1 MLLKE
6 VADIIFSF
14 PQKDDSFAV
23 KPCLWLSSGCLL
35 ADNKILEFKE
45 EASFVPYD
53 NLKILKN
60 DIIIRRVQPQFVN
73 FISEDNNYM
82 LGQNLAI
89 IRAKEGVN
97 GKYLAFILECNLDK
111 LYKDMSGA
119 VLPAVKRKN
128 FEELDIG
135 DLPENNKQLAIG
147 EVWWLMK
154 EKRKLTQNLL
164 EQEKI
169 LLEARLRSIQNLEV
183 KKK

>member
-14 PQKDDSFAV
+14 PQKDDCATA
-23 KPCLWLSSGCLL
+23 KPGLWLSSGCLL
-35 ADNKILEFKE
+35 PDNKILNPKE
-45 EASFVPYD
+45 ETTFIPDD
-53 NLKILKN
+53 NLRILKG

-73 FISEDNNYM
+73 YISEDAEYL

-89 IRAKEGVN
+89 IRAQDGTDS
-97 GKYLAFILECNLDK
+97 KYLAFVLECNLDK
-111 LYKDMSGA
+111 LYKDMTGA

-135 DLPENNKQLAIG
+135 DLPERKKQLATG

-154 EKRKLTQNLL
+154 EKRRLMQNLL
-164 EQEKI
+164 EQEKT
-169 LLEARLRSIQNLEV
+169 LLEAQLKSAAKI
-183 KKK
+183 